1 METENHYYLVLEMVR
16 GGDLMTHICNNK
28 RLSEQEAQKYTRQII
43 SAVEYLHSMGIV
55 HRWMWDPVCGDLNH
69 KWVSGYEKQAQ
80 FLLVLYP
87 TGSIGS

>member
-1 METENHYYLVLEMVR
+1 MYISRLGKYTVQICNYCVPRQVMETENHYYLVLEMVR

-55 HRWMWDPVCGDLNH
+55 HR
-69 KWVSGYEKQAQ
+69 
-80 FLLVLYP
+80 
-87 TGSIGS
+87 